1 MHFAISDDDV
11 GQAMVADSTLY
22 LGLEFVD
29 CVPYSKTFSP
39 CTFDFPLSLKA
50 KLQFS
55 ITKLKGLERKKD
67 RKKERDKEKER
78 EKEERKKKREREEIT
93 IQNW

>member
-39 CTFDFPLSLKA
+39 CTFDFPLSPSS
-50 KLQFS
+50 F
-55 ITKLKGLERKKD
+55 
-67 RKKERDKEKER
+67 
-78 EKEERKKKREREEIT
+78 
-93 IQNW
+93 

>member
-1 MHFAISDDDV
+1 MRFAISDDDV

-55 ITKLKGLERKKD
+55 ITKLKGLERKK
-67 RKKERDKEKER
+67 ER
-78 EKEERKKKREREEIT
+78 
-93 IQNW
+93 